1 MLYVAVLYSFD
12 SHPKSHS
19 ISEKPFS
26 LNLLFYRLENG
37 PIKTISRKIHNS
49 QNYLLESKG
58 EETLNQFNWWFDA
71 RLLVKIKTTGYSGFW
86 TRNDTEKLSFLISDV
101 GILG

>member
-58 EETLNQFNWWFDA
+58 EETINLIDDLMLDCWLKLKPQVTLAFG
-71 RLLVKIKTTGYSGFW
+71 LEMTQ
-86 TRNDTEKLSFLISDV
+86 RNCHF
-101 GILG
+101 